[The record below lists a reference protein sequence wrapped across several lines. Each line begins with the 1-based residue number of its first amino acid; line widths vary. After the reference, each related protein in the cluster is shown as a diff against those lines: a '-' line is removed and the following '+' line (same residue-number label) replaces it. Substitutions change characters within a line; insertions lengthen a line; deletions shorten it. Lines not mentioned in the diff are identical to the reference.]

1 MHRQHRRHALGHA
14 ALLGVSRE
22 PAWFQQGLAEVVPP
36 CPSSPPYPSQ
46 IEGVAA
52 ALLRLNQ
59 QDALL
64 QAAAAAS
71 SAR

>member
-1 MHRQHRRHALGHA
+1 M
-14 ALLGVSRE
+14 SI
-22 PAWFQQGLAEVVPP
+22 FPP
-36 CPSSPPYPSQ
+36 FPLQ